1 MKRKNLYAILFFVVI
16 ISAAFILSGGAA
28 RFSPAVSAQNVK
40 KYQKIKTFAEVMSII
55 EHNYVHKVGS
65 DKLIIDA
72 LKGMTNSLDP
82 HSSYMTKEDYKELE
96 VSMKGK
102 FGGLGIRIS
111 MVNGLL
117 TIISPIDDTPAYKA
131 GLIAKDIILKING
144 KSTMGMSMQDAVNIM
159 RGKPGTKVTLTIL
172 RADSKKPFDVTI
184 TRAIIKIKSV
194 KFKVIDNVGYVRISQ
209 FQSGTAN
216 ELKDALT
223 KLNDKHVEGIVLD
236 LRNNPGGL
244 LSQAVDV
251 CNLFIKK
258 GVIVSIKGRDSKEN
272 KTFYT
277 TGGVNKFNNFMV
289 VLINSGSAS
298 AAEIVTGC
306 LKDNKRA
313 VIMGE
318 RSFGKG
324 SVQSIIPLP
333 DGSALRLTT
342 AEYYTPDDINIQAK
356 GIEPNI
362 VVPQALIK
370 PKKEGFSIRESN
382 LSHHLSAD
390 KNNKDKIKKVIPL
403 EFNSNVVKDYQLL
416 RAIELIKAEKFI
428 CTKKQQ

>member
-1 MKRKNLYAILFFVVI
+1 MKRKNLYAILFLVI
-16 ISAAFILSGGAA
+16 IVSIAFVLSGGLAG
-28 RFSPAVSAQNVK
+28 FSHDVSTPNVK
-40 KYQKIKTFAEVMSII
+40 KYQKIKTFAEVMSIV

-65 DKLIIDA
+65 DKLITDA
-72 LKGMTNSLDP
+72 LKGMVSSLDP

-96 VSMKGK
+96 TSMKGK

-117 TIISPIDDTPAYKA
+117 TIISPIDDTPAYRA
-131 GLIAKDIILKING
+131 GLKAKDVILKING

-159 RGKPGTKVTLTIL
+159 RGKPGTKVTLTIM
-172 RADSKKPFDVTI
+172 RQNSKKPFDVTI

-209 FQSGTAN
+209 FQSGTAD
-216 ELKDALT
+216 ELKSALK
-223 KLNDKHVEGIVLD
+223 KLTNKHIVGIVLD

-258 GVIVSIKGRDSKEN
+258 GVIVSIKGRNSMEN
-272 KTFYT
+272 RTFYA
-277 TGGVNKFNNFMV
+277 TGDVKFNKPIV

-306 LKDNKRA
+306 LKDNRRA

-342 AEYYTPDDINIQAK
+342 AEYYTPNDISIQAK

-370 PKKEGFSIRESN
+370 PEKEGFSIRESD

-390 KNNKDKIKKVIPL
+390 KNNKEKIKKVVPL
-403 EFNSNVVKDYQLL
+403 EFNKGIGNDYQLL

>member
-1 MKRKNLYAILFFVVI
+1 MKRKNLYVISLLVI
-16 ISAAFILSGGAA
+16 IVLLVFIFSGGMA
-28 RFSPAVSAQNVK
+28 RFSRDASAQNVE
-40 KYQKIKTFAEVMSII
+40 KYQKIKTFAEVMSIV

-65 DKLIIDA
+65 DKLITNA
-72 LKGMTNSLDP
+72 LKGMVSSLDP
-82 HSSYMTKEDYKELE
+82 HSSYMTKEEYKELE
-96 VSMKGK
+96 TSMKGK

-131 GLIAKDIILKING
+131 GLKAKDVILKING

-159 RGKPGTKVTLTIL
+159 RGKPGTKVTLTIM
-172 RADSKKPFDVTI
+172 RQSSKKPFDVTI

-194 KFKVIDNVGYVRISQ
+194 KFRVIDNVGYVRISQ
-209 FQSGTAN
+209 FQSGTAD
-216 ELKDALT
+216 ELRNALK
-223 KLNDKHVEGIVLD
+223 KLNNKHVIGIVLD

-244 LSQAVDV
+244 LSQAIDV
-251 CNLFIKK
+251 SNLFIKK
-258 GVIVSIKGRDSKEN
+258 GVIVSIKGRNSTEN
-272 KTFYT
+272 RTFYAT
-277 TGGVNKFNNFMV
+277 SGVNKFNNHMV

-306 LKDNKRA
+306 LKDHKRA

-324 SVQSIIPLP
+324 SVQSIMPLP

-342 AEYYTPDDINIQAK
+342 AEYYTPGDISIQAK

-370 PKKEGFSIRESN
+370 PEKEGFSIRESD
-382 LSHHLSAD
+382 LSHHLNAD
-390 KNNKDKIKKVIPL
+390 KNNKNKIKKVVPL
-403 EFNSNVVKDYQLL
+403 EFNKNIVKDYQLL
-416 RAIELIKAEKFI
+416 RAVELIKAEKSI

>member
-1 MKRKNLYAILFFVVI
+1 MKRKNLYAILFLVI
-16 ISAAFILSGGAA
+16 IVSIAFVLSGGLAC
-28 RFSPAVSAQNVK
+28 FSHDVSAQNVK
-40 KYQKIKTFAEVMSII
+40 KYQKIKTFAEVMSIV

-65 DKLIIDA
+65 DKLITDA
-72 LKGMTNSLDP
+72 LKGMVSSLDP
-82 HSSYMTKEDYKELE
+82 HSSYMTKEDYKALE
-96 VSMKGK
+96 TSMKGK

-131 GLIAKDIILKING
+131 GLIAKDVILKING

-159 RGKPGTKVTLTIL
+159 RGKSGTKVTLTIM
-172 RADSKKPFDVTI
+172 RRNSKKPFNVTI

-209 FQSGTAN
+209 FQSGTAG
-216 ELKDALT
+216 ELKSALK
-223 KLNDKHVEGIVLD
+223 KLINKHIVGIVLD

-258 GVIVSIKGRDSKEN
+258 GVIVSIKGRNSMEN
-272 KTFYT
+272 RTFYA
-277 TGGVNKFNNFMV
+277 TGGVNKFNKAMV

-306 LKDNKRA
+306 LKDNRRA

-324 SVQSIIPLP
+324 SVQSIMPLP

-342 AEYYTPDDINIQAK
+342 AEYYTPNDISIQAK

-362 VVPQALIK
+362 VVPQVLIK
-370 PKKEGFSIRESN
+370 PEKEGFSIRESE

-390 KNNKDKIKKVIPL
+390 KNNKDKIKKVVPL
-403 EFNSNVVKDYQLL
+403 EFNNGIVKDYQLL